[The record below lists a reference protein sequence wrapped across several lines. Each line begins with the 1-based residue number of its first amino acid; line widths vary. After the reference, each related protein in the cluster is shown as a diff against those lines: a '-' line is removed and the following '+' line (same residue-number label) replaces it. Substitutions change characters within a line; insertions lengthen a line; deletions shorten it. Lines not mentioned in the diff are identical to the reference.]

1 MGLWPLVG
9 ALFMLWIMIE
19 SVAALSPAALTIGF
33 GTLALGL
40 LPMLAAWLRQ
50 RPYFEPG
57 RLDADRA
64 RAMDDSYGG
73 ADMDETHVV
82 NLARSRDELLTDF

>member
-1 MGLWPLVG
+1 
-9 ALFMLWIMIE
+9 MLWIMIE
-19 SVAALSPAALTIGF
+19 SVASLSTSALIIGF

-40 LPMLAAWLRQ
+40 APMLTAWLRQ

-64 RAMDDSYGG
+64 RAMDDSFGG
-73 ADMDETHVV
+73 ADSDETHAV
-82 NLARSRDELLTDF
+82 NLTRNQDELLTDF